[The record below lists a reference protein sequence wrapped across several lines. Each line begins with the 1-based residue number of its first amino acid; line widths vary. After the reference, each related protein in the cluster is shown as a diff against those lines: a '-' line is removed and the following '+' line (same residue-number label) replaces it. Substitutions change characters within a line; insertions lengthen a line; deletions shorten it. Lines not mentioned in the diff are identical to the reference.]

1 MNAMLGKLLGS
12 RYKVVQVLGSGGFG
26 HTYIAEDTQRP
37 GNPACVLKHLS
48 FHSHDPAVLQQ
59 VRRLFYAE
67 AETLEKLGQH
77 HPQIPQLLA
86 YFEEAAEFYL
96 VQEFIVGT
104 SLNVELTLGTK
115 WSEAQAIALLEDVLA
130 VLDYIHAQGVIHRDL
145 KPENL
150 IRRQQDGKLVLID
163 FGAVK
168 TITTQVTA
176 VASQTYLS
184 MPIYTSGYAPSEQCL
199 GQPRFNSDLY
209 ALGMIT
215 IQTLTGLRPVQLPLN
230 PNTSE
235 VVWRDQAQVSDQLA
249 NILDKMVRYH
259 FAERYQSAA
268 EVLRDLSQFTDSPL
282 PPTTPTTPQIV
293 KRQKLWLAIA
303 GLGVVSLATT
313 GIVLAW
319 RHQLLGN
326 PPSSTPVVTQ
336 PTAIPAHTD
345 QHISW
350 GERILT
356 PGSVN
361 TLKQKGVAALATK
374 AYQPAIAALSAAH
387 QSDRSDP
394 ETLIYLNNAQIGKAP
409 AHAIA
414 VVVPLSAS
422 LNSAVE
428 ILRGVAQ
435 AQAQINQAGGIGG
448 VPLKVAI
455 ADDQDR
461 PEIAQAIAQTWV
473 QQPHVLG
480 VIGHGTSDTTLA
492 TGQIYQAGQLVMIS
506 PTSSAVSV
514 SNLGSYIFRTVPSDR
529 FMARA
534 LCTYML
540 TQLRKQRVAVFY
552 DANNSYSRSLRDEFQ
567 NALFYSGQGKI
578 VAEFDLANPNFN
590 AYENLEQAIQ
600 KKADVIMLASQ
611 GSASDRALQ
620 VVQINQ
626 RRLPI
631 LAGDSIYTRKTLQIG
646 GAAAT
651 NMVLAVPSNILG
663 NAQLPFQKQA
673 VQLWGSEANWRT
685 ALAYDAAQALIA
697 AIGQDASRAGIQQA
711 LSTPSFSAQG
721 ATGSIHFSPVGDREE
736 IVQLV
741 TVAPVASQKNIYTF
755 KPLN

>member
-37 GNPACVLKHLS
+37 GNPTCVLKHLS

-59 VRRLFYAE
+59 VRRLFYTE
-67 AETLEKLGQH
+67 AETLERLGQH
-77 HPQIPQLLA
+77 HHQIPQLLA
-86 YFEEAAEFYL
+86 YFEEAEEFYL
-96 VQEFIVGT
+96 VQEFIVGN
-104 SLNVELTLGTK
+104 SLNVELPLGTK

-168 TITTQVTA
+168 TITTQIAA
-176 VASQTYLS
+176 VAGQTYLS

-215 IQTLTGLRPVQLPLN
+215 IQTLTGLRPIQLPLD
-230 PNTSE
+230 PSTSE
-235 VVWRDQAQVSDQLA
+235 VVWRDQARVSDQLA
-249 NILDKMVRYH
+249 QILNKMVRYH

-268 EVLRDLSQFTDSPL
+268 DVLRDLSQFTDSPL
-282 PPTTPTTPQIV
+282 PPATPTAPKFF
-293 KRQKLWLAIA
+293 KRQRLRLAIA
-303 GLGVVSLATT
+303 GVGVALATT
-313 GIVLAW
+313 AIALAW
-319 RHQLLGN
+319 RYPLLSKS
-326 PPSSTPVVTQ
+326 PVPTPMVAQ
-336 PTAIPAHTD
+336 PTAIAASTA

-361 TLKQKGVAALATK
+361 ALKQKGVAALATK

-394 ETLIYLNNAQIGKAP
+394 ETLIYLNNAQIGNAP

-435 AQAQINQAGGIGG
+435 AQAQINQAGGIDG

-461 PEIAQAIAQTWV
+461 PETAQAIAQTWV
-473 QQPHVLG
+473 NQLDILG

-492 TGQIYQAGQLVMIS
+492 AGQIYQSGRLVMVS

-514 SNLGSYIFRTVPSDR
+514 SNLGDHIFRTIPSDR

-540 TQLRKQRVAVFY
+540 TQLRKQRAVVFY

-651 NMVLAVPSNILG
+651 SMVLAVPSNILG
-663 NAQLPFQKQA
+663 NSQLPFQKQA
-673 VQLWGSEANWRT
+673 VNLWGSEVNWRT
-685 ALAYDAAQALIA
+685 ALAYDATQALIA
-697 AIGQDASRAGIQQA
+697 AIRQDASRAGIQKA

-721 ATGSIHFSPVGDREE
+721 ATSSINFSPVGDREQL
-736 IVQLV
+736 VQLV
-741 TVAPVASQKNIYTF
+741 TIIPDEPQKNIYKF